1 MSRLAPPQQDV
12 PQALVLEEGLPF
24 AEIEQ
29 RIGTAYAA
37 AGLRHRVIAF
47 YLQQVDARRFHQL
60 AGFNSTP
67 RYGMARFGMSRRE
80 ARELLAAGKAL
91 QDLPLIDDAFAQGE
105 LCWSK
110 VRELIKVAVA
120 QHEDRW
126 LELARRLPI
135 DQLTLEVRLARAG
148 DPPRDRDDRKGL
160 PEVRLRLDTALP
172 PDVYAKIERARR
184 KIEDESGRPLEEW
197 EYQEAAADLV
207 LSLRDDGTIEGK
219 TRSAESCYCAVV
231 HADTN
236 SVETEDGDLPI
247 SPKTAELIAC
257 EK

>member
-1 MSRLAPPQQDV
+1 M
-12 PQALVLEEGLPF
+12 
-24 AEIEQ
+24 
-29 RIGTAYAA
+29 TA
-37 AGLRHRVIAF
+37 RVC
-47 YLQQVDARRFHQL
+47 
-60 AGFNSTP
+60 P
-67 RYGMARFGMSRRE
+67 RSAC
-80 ARELLAAGKAL
+80 A
-91 QDLPLIDDAFAQGE
+91 
-105 LCWSK
+105 
-110 VRELIKVAVA
+110 
-120 QHEDRW
+120 
-126 LELARRLPI
+126 
-135 DQLTLEVRLARAG
+135 
-148 DPPRDRDDRKGL
+148 
-160 PEVRLRLDTALP
+160 
-172 PDVYAKIERARR
+172 DVYAKIERARR